1 MTEEGHFR
9 RDERCIPFMLGK
21 RYCIGQVQIFVA
33 FAVVVVFG
41 FVVVI
46 GFVVVFGFVVVIIGK
61 RDSIGQVQ
69 ISVAFA
75 VVVGKKDFAS
85 DKLVLLWLWLLLLSL

>member
-21 RYCIGQVQIFVA
+21 RYCIGQVSL
-33 FAVVVVFG
+33 VF
-41 FVVVI
+41 
-46 GFVVVFGFVVVIIGK
+46 VVIIGK
-61 RDSIGQVQ
+61 RYSIGQIQ

-75 VVVGKKDFAS
+75 VVTEK
-85 DKLVLLWLWLLLLSL
+85 